1 MTQEAR
7 AHEVRYEEGLAQYD
21 EVMDRVEQD
30 LVDAGFPLPS
40 RPSRD
45 DEFCMLPDLPI
56 DLTQFSSKELGAF
69 LSEFSAW
76 YSYAAGQLKL
86 ARGHRNVSEKR
97 RAYGWSRIR
106 KTKQGTVSDKDDDTR
121 TDSRFIQVDAE
132 FEYADARLELLK
144 GITDGLLRDVETI
157 SRAIAVMEQRIS
169 VDGAVAGAARRG
181 RGEMSNRF
189 RRRQEQVYEDQGP
202 EPQQAR
208 RAGRGSA
215 LDRFR
220 RR

>member
-1 MTQEAR
+1 M

-21 EVMDRVEQD
+21 EVMGQVED
-30 LVDAGFPLPS
+30 ELIEMGFPLPS
-40 RPSRD
+40 RPSRGD
-45 DEFCMLPDLPI
+45 DMMDLPDLPV
-56 DLTQFSSKELGAF
+56 DLTQYSAKELGAL

-76 YSYAAGQLKL
+76 YGYAAGQLKL
-86 ARGHRNVSEKR
+86 SRGHRNVSEKR
-97 RAYGWSRIR
+97 RSYGWSRIR

-132 FEYADARLELLK
+132 FEYSDAKLELLK
-144 GITDGLLRDVETI
+144 GITDGLLRDIETI
-157 SRAIAVMEQRIS
+157 SRAITVMEQRMT

-181 RGEMSNRF
+181 RAAMGGRF
-189 RRRQEQVYEDQGP
+189 RRRQEQVYEEEP
-202 EPQQAR
+202 EEPPKQNR
-208 RAGRGSA
+208 RAGKGGGA